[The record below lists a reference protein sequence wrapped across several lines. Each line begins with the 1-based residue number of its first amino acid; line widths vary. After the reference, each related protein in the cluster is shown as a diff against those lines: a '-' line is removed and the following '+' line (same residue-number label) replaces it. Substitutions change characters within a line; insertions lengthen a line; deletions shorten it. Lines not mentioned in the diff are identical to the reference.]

1 MMKTRKLLRST
12 DSSYSV
18 MLKNRY
24 VHWLMI
30 AMFAGTIH
38 AQGQSSQ
45 NKSTAQ
51 LEKIVFD
58 AAKSFS
64 SKYCKDFISIAEYE
78 NIVKSKERYCQL
90 FFSYGVFGSFDFSQD
105 KIDNLYNDPNIGSFR
120 VVGSFNSMFHSF
132 GEKGYE
138 SQLRNTSPTLI
149 EGMPQFSEYYYQYP
163 IIPPVARKRAVEVYG
178 PLNPR
183 KIKLYTYTLIKGD
196 PFDECEISF
205 TTKDGCFP
213 GETRLWGQGVLF
225 IKAGMIVGYRLD
237 NVEDRFSHF
246 INKKDSSPTTS
257 VNDYSYEVR
266 YTIKD
271 GVIFPDHLIQ
281 KVQWIKPKDL
291 SKSVYYF
298 AEKNP
303 CADPFN
309 RSITVT
315 TKVSFSKHVALDK
328 TQKNRYVG
336 YFRPTGASW
345 RLTLAKPVID
355 AKVSASLKSILSWPA
370 IKSDLERGGRSIDEQ
385 NQRQT
390 DLYLSEY
397 QREQRYIDNI
407 IKQDA
412 ETKRFFE
419 ELFK

>member
-1 MMKTRKLLRST
+1 
-12 DSSYSV
+12 
-18 MLKNRY
+18 
-24 VHWLMI
+24 MI
-30 AMFAGTIH
+30 TLAGGITQ
-38 AQGQSSQ
+38 AQGQPPQ
-45 NKSTAQ
+45 GKSTAQ

-90 FFSYGVFGSFDFSQD
+90 FFSYGVFGSFDFSQN

-298 AEKNP
+298 AEKNT

-309 RSITVT
+309 SLLSVT
-315 TKVSFSKHVALDK
+315 TKVSFSKPVALDK
-328 TQKNRYVG
+328 TQKNRYVS

-355 AKVSASLKSILSWPA
+355 AKVLASLKSIPSWSA
-370 IKSDLERGGRSIDEQ
+370 IKSDLEKGGLSIDEQ

-397 QREQRYIDNI
+397 QKEQRYIDNI

-412 ETKRFFE
+412 ETKRIYE
-419 ELFK
+419 ELFQ

>member
-1 MMKTRKLLRST
+1 MVKLL
-12 DSSYSV
+12 YLV
-18 MLKNRY
+18 E
-24 VHWLMI
+24 LMI
-30 AMFAGTIH
+30 TLAGGITQ
-38 AQGQSSQ
+38 AQGQPPQ
-45 NKSTAQ
+45 GKSTAQ

-90 FFSYGVFGSFDFSQD
+90 FFSYGVFGSFDFSQN

-309 RSITVT
+309 SLLSVT
-315 TKVSFSKHVALDK
+315 TKVSFSKPVALDK
-328 TQKNRYVG
+328 TQKNRYVS

-355 AKVSASLKSILSWPA
+355 AKVLASLKSIPSWSA
-370 IKSDLERGGRSIDEQ
+370 IKSDLEKGGLSIDEQ

-397 QREQRYIDNI
+397 QKEQRYIDNI

-412 ETKRFFE
+412 ETKRIYE
-419 ELFK
+419 ELFQ

>member
-1 MMKTRKLLRST
+1 MVKLL
-12 DSSYSV
+12 YLV
-18 MLKNRY
+18 E
-24 VHWLMI
+24 LMI
-30 AMFAGTIH
+30 TLAGGITQ
-38 AQGQSSQ
+38 AQGQPPQ
-45 NKSTAQ
+45 GKSTAQ

-90 FFSYGVFGSFDFSQD
+90 FFSYGVFGSFDFSQN

-298 AEKNP
+298 AEKNT

-309 RSITVT
+309 SLLSVT
-315 TKVSFSKHVALDK
+315 TKVSFSKPVALDK
-328 TQKNRYVG
+328 TQKNRYVS

-355 AKVSASLKSILSWPA
+355 AKVLASLKSIPSWSA
-370 IKSDLERGGRSIDEQ
+370 IKSDLEKGGLSIDEQ

-397 QREQRYIDNI
+397 QKEQRYIDNI

-412 ETKRFFE
+412 ETKRIYE
-419 ELFK
+419 ELFQ

>member
-1 MMKTRKLLRST
+1 MVKLL
-12 DSSYSV
+12 YLV
-18 MLKNRY
+18 E
-24 VHWLMI
+24 LMI
-30 AMFAGTIH
+30 TLAGGITQ
-38 AQGQSSQ
+38 AQGQPPQ
-45 NKSTAQ
+45 GKSTAQ

-90 FFSYGVFGSFDFSQD
+90 FFSYGVFGSFDFSQN

-309 RSITVT
+309 SLLSVT
-315 TKVSFSKHVALDK
+315 TKVSFSKPVALDK
-328 TQKNRYVG
+328 TQKNRYVS

-355 AKVSASLKSILSWPA
+355 AKVLASLKSIPSSA
-370 IKSDLERGGRSIDEQ
+370 IKSDLEMVVCPLTNRTRGRQICTYRSI
-385 NQRQT
+385 RKSRGT
-390 DLYLSEY
+390 S
-397 QREQRYIDNI
+397 I
-407 IKQDA
+407 I
-412 ETKRFFE
+412 
-419 ELFK
+419 

>member
-1 MMKTRKLLRST
+1 
-12 DSSYSV
+12 
-18 MLKNRY
+18 
-24 VHWLMI
+24 MI
-30 AMFAGTIH
+30 TLAGGITQ
-38 AQGQSSQ
+38 AQGQPPQ
-45 NKSTAQ
+45 GKSTAQ

-90 FFSYGVFGSFDFSQD
+90 FFSYGVFGSFDFSQN

-309 RSITVT
+309 SLLSVT
-315 TKVSFSKHVALDK
+315 TKVSFSKPVALDK
-328 TQKNRYVG
+328 TQKNRYVS

-355 AKVSASLKSILSWPA
+355 AKVLASLKSIPSWSA
-370 IKSDLERGGRSIDEQ
+370 IKSDLEKGGLSIDEQ

-397 QREQRYIDNI
+397 QKEQRYIDNI

-412 ETKRFFE
+412 ETKRIYE
-419 ELFK
+419 ELFQ

>member
-1 MMKTRKLLRST
+1 MKTRKLLRST
-12 DSSYSV
+12 DSSYSDMV
-18 MLKNRY
+18 KKRY
-24 VHWLMI
+24 VVGLMI
-30 AMFAGTIH
+30 AIFAGIIP
-38 AQGQSSQ
+38 ARGQSSR
-45 NKSTAQ
+45 NISTAQ

-58 AAKSFS
+58 VAKSFS

-105 KIDNLYNDPNIGSFR
+105 KIENLYNDPNIGSFR
-120 VVGSFNSMFHSF
+120 VVGSFNSMFHSS

-138 SQLRNTSPTLI
+138 SQLRKTSPTLI

-178 PLNPR
+178 PLNPQ
-183 KIKLYTYTLIKGD
+183 KIKLYKYTLIKGEPSD
-196 PFDECEISF
+196 VCEISF

-213 GETRLWGQGVLF
+213 GETRLWGKGVLF
-225 IKAGMIVGYRLD
+225 IKAGMIAGFRLD

-257 VNDYSYEVR
+257 VNDYSYEVF
-266 YTIKD
+266 YTVKE
-271 GVIFPDHLIQ
+271 GVVFPDHLIQ
-281 KVQWIKPKDL
+281 KVQWINPKDL
-291 SKSVYYF
+291 SKSVYFF

-315 TKVSFSKHVALDK
+315 TKVSFSKPVALDK
-328 TQKNRYVG
+328 TQKNRYVS

-355 AKVSASLKSILSWPA
+355 AKVLASLKSIPSWSA
-370 IKSDLERGGRSIDEQ
+370 IKSDLEKGGLSIDEQ

-397 QREQRYIDNI
+397 QKEQRYIDNI

-412 ETKRFFE
+412 ETMRIFK
-419 ELFK
+419 ELF

>member
-1 MMKTRKLLRST
+1 
-12 DSSYSV
+12 
-18 MLKNRY
+18 
-24 VHWLMI
+24 MI
-30 AMFAGTIH
+30 TLTGGITQTQCQP
-38 AQGQSSQ
+38 AQG
-45 NKSTAQ
+45 KSTAQ
-51 LEKIVFD
+51 LEKVVFD

-138 SQLRNTSPTLI
+138 SQLRKTSPTLI

-196 PFDECEISF
+196 TSDECEISF

-266 YTIKD
+266 YTVED

-370 IKSDLERGGRSIDEQ
+370 IKSDLEKGGLSIDEQ

-397 QREQRYIDNI
+397 QREQRYIDKI

-412 ETKRFFE
+412 ETREIIK
-419 ELFK
+419 ELSL

>member
-1 MMKTRKLLRST
+1 MVKK
-12 DSSYSV
+12 
-18 MLKNRY
+18 RY
-24 VHWLMI
+24 VIGLMI
-30 AMFAGTIH
+30 AIFAGIIQ
-38 AQGQSSQ
+38 APGQLSR
-45 NKSTAQ
+45 NRSTAQ

-138 SQLRNTSPTLI
+138 SQLRKTSPTLI

-196 PFDECEISF
+196 PSDECEISF
-205 TTKDGCFP
+205 TTKDVCFP
-213 GETRLWGQGVLF
+213 GETRLWGKGVLF
-225 IKAGMIVGYRLD
+225 IKAGMIVGFRLD

-257 VNDYSYEVR
+257 VNDYSYEVL
-266 YTIKD
+266 YTVKD
-271 GVIFPDHLIQ
+271 GMIFPDHLIQ
-281 KVQWIKPKDL
+281 KIQWINPNDL

-328 TQKNRYVG
+328 TQKNSYVS

-345 RLTLAKPVID
+345 RLTLSKPVID
-355 AKVSASLKSILSWPA
+355 AKVSASLKSIPSWSA
-370 IKSDLERGGRSIDEQ
+370 IKSDLEKGGLSIEKQ

-390 DLYLSEY
+390 ELYLSEY
-397 QREQRYIDNI
+397 QKEQRYIESI

-412 ETKRFFE
+412 ETREIIK
-419 ELFK
+419 ELSL

>member
-1 MMKTRKLLRST
+1 MVKLL
-12 DSSYSV
+12 YLV
-18 MLKNRY
+18 E
-24 VHWLMI
+24 LMI
-30 AMFAGTIH
+30 TLAGGITQ
-38 AQGQSSQ
+38 AQGQLAQ
-45 NKSTAQ
+45 GKSAAQ

-64 SKYCKDFISIAEYE
+64 SKYCKDFISIAEFE
-78 NIVKSKERYCQL
+78 NTVKSKERYCQL

-105 KIDNLYNDPNIGSFR
+105 KIENLYNDPNIGSFR
-120 VVGSFNSMFHSF
+120 VVGSFNSMFHPS

-138 SQLRNTSPTLI
+138 SQLRKTTPTLI
-149 EGMPQFSEYYYQYP
+149 EGMPQFSETYSQYP
-163 IIPPVARKRAVEVYG
+163 VIPPVARKRAVEVYG
-178 PLNPR
+178 PLNSR
-183 KIKLYTYTLIKGD
+183 KVKLYTYSLLKGD
-196 PFDECEISF
+196 PSDECEIFF

-213 GETRLWGQGVLF
+213 GETRLWGKGVLF
-225 IKAGMIVGYRLD
+225 IKAGMIVGFRLD

-266 YTIKD
+266 YTVED
-271 GVIFPDHLIQ
+271 GVVFPDHLIQ

-355 AKVSASLKSILSWPA
+355 AKVLASLKSIPSWSA
-370 IKSDLERGGRSIDEQ
+370 IMSDLEKGGLSIDEQ

-397 QREQRYIDNI
+397 QKEQRYIDNI

-412 ETKRFFE
+412 ETMRIFE
-419 ELFK
+419 ELF

>member
-1 MMKTRKLLRST
+1 MVKLL
-12 DSSYSV
+12 YLV
-18 MLKNRY
+18 E
-24 VHWLMI
+24 LMI
-30 AMFAGTIH
+30 TLAGGITQ
-38 AQGQSSQ
+38 AQGQPPQ
-45 NKSTAQ
+45 GKSTAQ

-213 GETRLWGQGVLF
+213 GETRLWGQGALF

-309 RSITVT
+309 SLLSVT
-315 TKVSFSKHVALDK
+315 TKVSFSKPVALDK
-328 TQKNRYVG
+328 TQKNRYVS

-355 AKVSASLKSILSWPA
+355 AKVLASLKSIPSWSA
-370 IKSDLERGGRSIDEQ
+370 IKSDLEKGGLSIDEQ

-397 QREQRYIDNI
+397 QKEQRYIDNI

-412 ETKRFFE
+412 ETKRIYE
-419 ELFK
+419 ELFQ

>member
-1 MMKTRKLLRST
+1 MIKLLF
-12 DSSYSV
+12 YFE
-18 MLKNRY
+18 
-24 VHWLMI
+24 LMI
-30 AMFAGTIH
+30 TLAGGITQAH
-38 AQGQSSQ
+38 GQPAQG
-45 NKSTAQ
+45 KSTAQ

-105 KIDNLYNDPNIGSFR
+105 KIENLYNDTNIGSFR
-120 VVGSFNSMFHSF
+120 VVGSFNSMFHSS

-138 SQLRNTSPTLI
+138 SQLRKTSPTLI

-183 KIKLYTYTLIKGD
+183 KIKLYTYNLIKGE
-196 PFDECEISF
+196 PSDECEISF

-213 GETRLWGQGVLF
+213 GETRLWGKGVLS
-225 IKAGMIVGYRLD
+225 IKAGMIVGFRLD

-266 YTIKD
+266 YTVED
-271 GVIFPDHLIQ
+271 GVVFPDHLIQ

-336 YFRPTGASW
+336 YFRSTGASW

-370 IKSDLERGGRSIDEQ
+370 IKSDLEKGGLSIDEQ

-397 QREQRYIDNI
+397 QREQRYIDKI

-412 ETKRFFE
+412 ETKKIFE

>member
-1 MMKTRKLLRST
+1 
-12 DSSYSV
+12 
-18 MLKNRY
+18 
-24 VHWLMI
+24 MI
-30 AMFAGTIH
+30 TLAGGITQ
-38 AQGQSSQ
+38 AQGQPAQ
-45 NKSTAQ
+45 GKSAAQ

-64 SKYCKDFISIAEYE
+64 SKYCKDFISIAEFE
-78 NIVKSKERYCQL
+78 NTVKSKERYCQL

-105 KIDNLYNDPNIGSFR
+105 KIENLYNDPNIGSFR
-120 VVGSFNSMFHSF
+120 VVGSFNSMFHSS
-132 GEKGYE
+132 GAKGYE
-138 SQLRNTSPTLI
+138 SQLRKTSPTLI

-163 IIPPVARKRAVEVYG
+163 IIPPVARKRAIEVYG

-183 KIKLYTYTLIKGD
+183 KVKLYTYSLLKGE
-196 PFDECEISF
+196 PSKECEISF

-213 GETRLWGQGVLF
+213 GETRLWGKGVLF
-225 IKAGMIVGYRLD
+225 IKAGIIAGFRLD

-257 VNDYSYEVR
+257 VNDYSYEVF
-266 YTIKD
+266 YTVKE
-271 GVIFPDHLIQ
+271 GVVFPDHLIQ

-309 RSITVT
+309 SLISVT
-315 TKVSFSKHVALDK
+315 TKVSFSKPIALDK

-345 RLTLAKPVID
+345 RITLAKPVID

-370 IKSDLERGGRSIDEQ
+370 IKSDLEKGGLSVEEQ
-385 NQRQT
+385 NKRQT
-390 DLYLSEY
+390 DLYLLEY
-397 QREQRYIDNI
+397 QKEQRYIDNI
-407 IKQDA
+407 IKKDA
-412 ETKRFFE
+412 ETKRIIE
-419 ELFK
+419 ELYNVNH

>member
-1 MMKTRKLLRST
+1 MMKTKKLLRST

-78 NIVKSKERYCQL
+78 NIVKSKERYCQI

-370 IKSDLERGGRSIDEQ
+370 IKSDLEKGGLPIDEQ

-412 ETKRFFE
+412 ETKRLFE